1 MTYNRGRLQASVKT
15 RKGLPSVPRLNET
28 LNRKACNLCRILSVS
43 AALLSLCVPSALSLR
58 KDEVVM
64 SNGDRLTG
72 EVKHLQNALLYLET
86 EYVSDN
92 IPLDWSHIVSVKVLR
107 ISKLF

>member
-1 MTYNRGRLQASVKT
+1 
-15 RKGLPSVPRLNET
+15 
-28 LNRKACNLCRILSVS
+28 
-43 AALLSLCVPSALSLR
+43 
-58 KDEVVM
+58 M